1 MKNIDFVTVIFVGFL
16 LFAFAIYYVVVRAA
30 HYPAHTLTDE
40 KINLIRKYGVIH
52 FTRRENVVDIMRE
65 GLRPNSAAALY
76 RREKDMVWMYI
87 ADPKL
92 FEQQRDAVH
101 KKGSRSSY
109 DAYIIIQ
116 GLTEEELKKMRYRK
130 KDGAVVHF
138 GRLKTCNM
146 TYKFLV

>member
-16 LFAFAIYYVVVRAA
+16 LFAFAIYYVVARAA

-40 KINLIRKYGVIH
+40 QINLIRKYGVIH

-101 KKGSRSSY
+101 KKGSRSS
-109 DAYIIIQ
+109 
-116 GLTEEELKKMRYRK
+116 
-130 KDGAVVHF
+130 
-138 GRLKTCNM
+138 
-146 TYKFLV
+146 LVTMHTSLFRA